1 MSERLGP
8 TAASGDDD
16 RASTSAV
23 VTAVETIRVMIR
35 EGVLLPGEPV
45 RQQDMARRLGMSR
58 VPIREALHA
67 LKTEGLLSHHT
78 NRGYFV
84 ARWSAEQLQQIYM
97 MRGLLET
104 ELLRRLVWPDSHQLI
119 AIKAI
124 NDDLARAV
132 ADRDVVAVAQLNRR
146 FHDAIFEL
154 SPLETVRQEI
164 NRLWEMSD
172 SYRALYLAGPS
183 RYRTVAEH
191 EEMIQALRRRDLDGL
206 LDALDRHRAGALE
219 ELVALL
225 GARPAAAAA

>member
-1 MSERLGP
+1 M
-8 TAASGDDD
+8 TASSDGGSAG
-16 RASTSAV
+16 TSAV
-23 VTAVETIRVMIR
+23 ITAVEAIRVMIR
-35 EGVLLPGEPV
+35 DGVLLPGEPV
-45 RQQDMARRLGMSR
+45 RQQDMARRLGISR
-58 VPIREALHA
+58 VPVREALHA

-84 ARWSAEQLQQIYM
+84 ARFSADQLQQIYT

-104 ELLRRLVWPDSHQLI
+104 ELLRHVVWPDAHQLK
-119 AIKAI
+119 AIKGT
-124 NDDLARAV
+124 NDALARAV
-132 ADRDVVAVAQLNRR
+132 CDGDIVAVAQLNRR

-154 SPLETVRQEI
+154 SPLETIRQEI

-191 EEMIQALRRRDLDGL
+191 NEMIEALRRRDLERL
-206 LDALDRHRAGALE
+206 LDALDRHRTGAE
-219 ELVALL
+219 EEVAALL